1 MGYLETARQ
10 KHALYSDLIKIA
22 GEDSVLLDEPMCR
35 HTSFRIGGPA
45 DFFVMPRD
53 EQSLIR
59 ILQFCREKG
68 IPDYIMGNGSNLLV
82 MDNGYRGLII
92 QLFKNFSAIT
102 IDGLRIRAQAGA
114 MLTGIAKCAQRESL
128 TGMEFASGIPGTLGG
143 AAVMNAG
150 AYGGEMKD
158 ITETVRI
165 LDPESGVRELPCAQ
179 MNFGY
184 RTSIVA
190 EKGYIVLGAVLKL
203 EKGDLSQI
211 TGRMEELKE
220 ARTSKQPL
228 ELPSAGSTFKRP
240 KDHFAGKLIMEA
252 GLRGYRVGGAMVS
265 DKHCGFVVN
274 AGNATALDVL
284 TLMKDVQD
292 KVFSQTGIKLE
303 PEVKM
308 LGEQQ
313 DVIFR

>member
-1 MGYLETARQ
+1 
-10 KHALYSDLIKIA
+10 
-22 GEDSVLLDEPMCR
+22 
-35 HTSFRIGGPA
+35 
-45 DFFVMPRD
+45 
-53 EQSLIR
+53 
-59 ILQFCREKG
+59 
-68 IPDYIMGNGSNLLV
+68 
-82 MDNGYRGLII
+82 
-92 QLFKNFSAIT
+92 
-102 IDGLRIRAQAGA
+102 
-114 MLTGIAKCAQRESL
+114 
-128 TGMEFASGIPGTLGG
+128 
-143 AAVMNAG
+143 
-150 AYGGEMKD
+150 
-158 ITETVRI
+158 
-165 LDPESGVRELPCAQ
+165 

-240 KDHFAGKLIMEA
+240 KDHFAGKLIMKA

>member
-59 ILQFCREKG
+59 ILQF
-68 IPDYIMGNGSNLLV
+68 
-82 MDNGYRGLII
+82 YRGLII

-165 LDPESGVRELPCAQ
+165 LDPESGVRELPCDQ